1 MTEEVTKIINGNIC
15 ASKQVLNR
23 FRTNFFLGGGHILG
37 KIHVEA
43 AFLMSFHPTK
53 GLACMEI
60 QHT

>member
-23 FRTNFFLGGGHILG
+23 FRTTFFFWHILG

>member
-1 MTEEVTKIINGNIC
+1 VKKIINGNIC

-23 FRTNFFLGGGHILG
+23 FRTNFFFWGGGHILG

-43 AFLMSFHPTK
+43 AFLMSFDPSK
-53 GLACMEI
+53 GLACMEK